1 MPQESIH
8 GPILFSIYVNDLTH
22 ALGPERSFVDD
33 TKLYISF
40 LAHWA
45 GDVNVDLPHI
55 RDWCFESRFLLN
67 PDKTKL
73 IAYGSRH

>member
-1 MPQESIH
+1 MPS
-8 GPILFSIYVNDLTH
+8 
-22 ALGPERSFVDD
+22 GPERSFVDD

-45 GDVNVDLPHI
+45 NAVGDLNVDLLHI
-55 RDWCFESRFLLN
+55 RDWCFESRLLRY

-73 IAYGSRH
+73 IVYGSRH

>member
-1 MPQESIH
+1 MPS
-8 GPILFSIYVNDLTH
+8 
-22 ALGPERSFVDD
+22 GPERSYVDD

-45 GDVNVDLPHI
+45 NAVCDLNVDLLHI
-55 RDWCFESRFLLN
+55 LDWCFESRLLRN

-73 IAYGSRH
+73 IVYGSRH

>member
-1 MPQESIH
+1 MPS
-8 GPILFSIYVNDLTH
+8 
-22 ALGPERSFVDD
+22 GPERSYVDD

-45 GDVNVDLPHI
+45 NAVGDLNVDLLHI
-55 RDWCFESRFLLN
+55 LDWCFESRLLRN

-73 IAYGSRH
+73 IVYGSRH